1 MPKKTD
7 MILRCLD
14 YYMDF
19 LRSKQKECKNRGFPK
34 IIDEDIEKKI
44 KDLNDL
50 KGNWIPVEEKKK
62 MDIKYHNL
70 LSDAL
75 INYRQDLLR
84 SIGLTK
90 GDIQGLKDPF
100 PQAELEL
107 RLIEEFRRMY
117 NMD

>member
-1 MPKKTD
+1 MPKKID

-14 YYMDF
+14 YYIDF

-50 KGNWIPVEEKKK
+50 KETWIPVGEKKK
-62 MDIKYHNL
+62 MDTKYHNL

-75 INYRQDLLR
+75 INYRQELLR
-84 SIGLTK
+84 SIGRDKRGYTGSK
-90 GDIQGLKDPF
+90 
-100 PQAELEL
+100 
-107 RLIEEFRRMY
+107 RSVSS
-117 NMD
+117 N